1 MFSRYYAGRSA
12 STDYIQRYRASPHKA
27 RIDHVARALV
37 ALGYREAVLAQH
49 LREWLRL
56 TLALDARG
64 RALPAIVH
72 APEVQAYLAQRL
84 PHGSPSRQRVI
95 RASARLLLETDEQGH
110 VRRRVAGFV
119 PRPLG
124 PWFEPAVDAYG
135 VFLRQHRG
143 LADRT
148 VRKRV
153 RQLGQFADFLEQA
166 GVRTIAHIRAA
177 HVQQFSTLRP
187 GSAAHRLSYGVT
199 LRSFLRWAYVEGRLA
214 MDLSAATLSAR
225 HHRHTGLRD
234 VLGDDEITRLLT
246 AVDHSS
252 AIGRR
257 DYAVLILAARY
268 GMRPSDIRQLRLDDL
283 HWRDGVLAIR
293 QAKTGRPLVLPL
305 LPDVRAALI
314 AYLRDGRPATAARQ
328 LFVRHRAPFEPFVPA
343 NNLAAI
349 MRTALRRAGL
359 AARPGRRG
367 LYLFR
372 HTLATRML
380 AAECRIKTIGDVLGH
395 VSTDTTMEYANV
407 DLHGLRKVALAA
419 AEVCS

>member
-1 MFSRYYAGRSA
+1 
-12 STDYIQRYRASPHKA
+12 
-27 RIDHVARALV
+27 
-37 ALGYREAVLAQH
+37 
-49 LREWLRL
+49 
-56 TLALDARG
+56 
-64 RALPAIVH
+64 
-72 APEVQAYLAQRL
+72 
-84 PHGSPSRQRVI
+84 
-95 RASARLLLETDEQGH
+95 
-110 VRRRVAGFV
+110 
-119 PRPLG
+119 
-124 PWFEPAVDAYG
+124 
-135 VFLRQHRG
+135 
-143 LADRT
+143 
-148 VRKRV
+148 
-153 RQLGQFADFLEQA
+153 
-166 GVRTIAHIRAA
+166 
-177 HVQQFSTLRP
+177 
-187 GSAAHRLSYGVT
+187 
-199 LRSFLRWAYVEGRLA
+199 

-234 VLGDDEITRLLT
+234 VLSEDELTRLLT
-246 AVDHSS
+246 AVDRSS

-283 HWRDGVLAIR
+283 QWRDGVIAIR

-305 LPDVRAALI
+305 LPDVRGALI
-314 AYLRDGRPATAARQ
+314 AYLRDGRPATEARQ

-359 AARPGRRG
+359 AERPGRRG

-380 AAECRIKTIGDVLGH
+380 AAECPIKTIGDVLGH

-407 DLHGLRKVALAA
+407 DLHGLRRVALSE